1 MIVVDDV
8 VKEYQTRSGPVRV
21 LDHVNLTVRPG
32 QQLGILGR
40 NGAGKSTI
48 IRLVSGTELPTSG
61 SVRRSMSVSWPLAF
75 GGAFQGTLTG
85 YDNLRFICR
94 VYGVDPAER
103 IGFVEEFSELG
114 IYLREPVKTYS
125 SGMRARLAFAISMT
139 VDFDCYLIDEV
150 IAVGDARFHEKC
162 MVELF
167 EKRAD
172 RAKIIVSH
180 DPHYVRAHCQN
191 AAVLSQGR
199 LAYFDELDAAFDHYE
214 QVAALTAAS

>member
-1 MIVVDDV
+1 MIEVEDV
-8 VKEYQTRSGPVRV
+8 VKEYRTRSGPVRV
-21 LDHVNLTVRPG
+21 LDRVNLTVRPG

-48 IRLVSGTELPTSG
+48 VRLISGTELPTSG
-61 SVRRSMSVSWPLAF
+61 TVRRTMSVSWPLAF

-94 VYGVDPAER
+94 VYGVDPADR
-103 IGFVEEFSELG
+103 IAFVEDFSELG

-162 MVELF
+162 MIELF

-172 RAKIIVSH
+172 RAKVIVSH
-180 DPHYVRAHCQN
+180 DPHYIRAHCHS
-191 AAVLSQGR
+191 AAVLAGGR
-199 LAYFDELDAAFDHYE
+199 LTSFNDVDQAFEFYG
-214 QVAALTAAS
+214 

>member
-1 MIVVDDV
+1 MIELDNV
-8 VKEYQTRSGPVRV
+8 VKDYHTRSGAVRV
-21 LDHVNLTVRPG
+21 LDGVNLLVRPG

-40 NGAGKSTI
+40 NGAGKSTM
-48 IRLVSGTELPTSG
+48 IRLISGTELPSAG
-61 SVRRSMSVSWPLAF
+61 AVRRTMSVSWPLAF

-94 VYGVDPAER
+94 VYGVDPATC
-103 IGFVEEFSELG
+103 IDFVEDFSELG
-114 IYLREPVKTYS
+114 IYLREPIRSYS

-139 VDFDCYLIDEV
+139 VDFDCYLIDEI
-150 IAVGDARFHEKC
+150 IAVGDARFHAKC

-180 DPHYVRAHCQN
+180 DPGYIRQHCEN
-191 AAVLSQGR
+191 AAVLSGGK
-199 LAYFDELDAAFDHYE
+199 LSYFDELDPAFDYYTE
-214 QVAALTAAS
+214 ATSVKAAD